1 MHIQWRVLSSYR
13 SRGIRRVFC
22 FVIALLCA
30 VSCVVAPVRTS
41 AAASPVI
48 SYQGKLLDSTGAPVS
63 DGSYSVKFTIYDAAS
78 AGNALWTAGGNTA
91 NPAAVSVTVTNGLF
105 SVLLGDINQGFNI
118 FDSDFDWNQAS
129 LYLGVTVGSD
139 AEMTPRKRIAS
150 VPQAYT
156 SDRLQGMQAVGAA
169 SGGTLFVVSQT
180 ASGATGSNRTALEIR
195 SAGTSNAYDYLL
207 RGLDSD
213 NSAVFT
219 LNRQGSVTSSGVF
232 AFQGSGTSTISGSL
246 EAGAVSTSRVS
257 SDSGYFSTVSTS
269 NFLSTSGTSTT
280 FDVSSLFR
288 VYGTSTLAGDV
299 TLGNQSDNNDVI
311 YFRSGVATNITP
323 STSGVYSLGTLA
335 LQWNEG
341 YFGTLYATSVTST
354 NATSTNLYALR
365 ATLPS
370 ISGTDAT
377 FTNVTTTSFDAT
389 IGRITDGYFTNG
401 TFTNA
406 TTTVFDATLGRITN
420 GVFENTTTTNLDV
433 LTSGTSTF
441 AGDLWAQG
449 LVSSTRVYSPFGAFA
464 TSSASVVVAE
474 SEFQIYGTVTGNLV
488 PTGPV
493 QTLGSSGTP
502 WDELY
507 VHSITATDINL
518 TSANVTNAYL
528 THTTTTDL
536 IVTGTAT
543 SSFAGSLDIAGNV
556 SSTNVYAS
564 RLSGL
569 FRQNQTLSLRS
580 QYSMAVEPLKL
591 LSSDR
596 FLVSLGDS
604 RFSVLDAASTT
615 QPTLMSDFSSIGTT
629 IVAGVLQNDILYIA
643 HATSVVAYD
652 IAGGGVELG
661 RLTGFTNIVDMA
673 AYGSKLFVADSTT
686 NDIITIDASAPS
698 AMRIVGSY
706 DTGTTFSTLA
716 VWGGYLFVGQ
726 GASTLQGYDLSN
738 PGEIS
743 PLADFYFA
751 GNNIRDFSVVGG
763 YGYLSTDGDLRV
775 IDVRDPAAPNLAA
788 TVSLNSAPTHA
799 IAQGRYV
806 YAVSD
811 DGSVTVLDVSNPN
824 SPITVTTLSL
834 SAKDVVPR
842 GTSLYVANDTSS
854 RIDTYALPGLE
865 SVGVHVDTALVG
877 VMQVL
882 EDGRIGG
889 SLDVNGTLA
898 VGEGGILSRGPIA
911 VGNANTTSV
920 VMGNLFVG
928 TSTRDVA
935 LHSLF
940 QASGDDLLVA
950 GNIGAVSSVFT
961 NGAFYAGSG
970 STIYGSGYIR
980 NDSGALTVSSSQMT
994 LNGLFYQ
1001 RPTGN
1006 AAFGSNSSP
1015 LGSKTLG
1022 GVFVNSTAIRGSTV
1036 FFGSAQSFAAYSAR
1050 NPNSLEALGS
1060 LSITGSSSDIEV
1072 SGNYAY
1078 VANYGVN
1085 GIFVIDIKN
1094 PSAMSNVATIGGSTL
1109 KHIAIQGSYLYAAGD
1124 SGLSVYDISNP
1135 LSPVLVALDTN
1146 TANLIDV
1153 VVAGNYAYAID
1164 NSGAYTV
1171 AAYSIA
1177 QPSLTTRVGSLT
1189 LDDQP
1194 IALAYDNGFLMVV
1207 NAAYK
1212 IAVVNAKNPTS
1223 LSLTGSTAALTS
1235 STIKQEGIL
1244 TAQGYAYVITD
1255 HGIIV
1260 VDTKEL
1266 SNVPFTV
1273 TAVGTIGSTQ
1283 TALTSAALMGA
1294 HLITSGEGP
1303 PITAYTYTVTG
1314 IDVNGLSAKSALLG
1328 RLELS
1333 GDGHVEGQL
1342 VVHGGLNVDGPTLLR
1357 GQTTLIATST
1367 SSVVRMVNRASSTE
1381 NTTWGAYINRLLV
1394 GENENATGTSQ
1405 YSMVVTY
1412 DSSRTGVCISKT
1424 DNFCLDNDTGSSL
1437 VADETVSSGAFDLAE
1452 LYPTSDTVTS
1462 TDVLILDESQPGF
1475 VKVSDGTAYDSRLV
1489 GVETTRPGFML
1500 GVGEGARV
1508 ALAGRVP
1515 VKISMENGPVSIGD
1529 RLTSSHTPG
1538 YAMKA
1543 TKPGTILG
1551 YALDAA
1557 FTTST
1562 VEMFV
1567 KVGYYAGTVLA
1578 TDGTVSLVTDDL
1590 VVGSRDVATESAPT
1604 VDSWG
1609 LTFRG
1614 SAWNDGAA
1622 ENRDFTLGTRVYGA
1636 TSSRFE
1642 LRNTSASTVLS
1653 IAQTGDTYL
1662 SGKLYPAGT
1671 QGAQSDSYIYVDDR
1685 ATSSRYIAT
1694 NADGWQANDSYDFA
1708 ERYYSPDPLVPGD
1721 LVVASTRGRFH
1732 VQQSLNDRD
1741 MLMGIV
1747 STKPGFIAGRAEPGT
1762 YPIALAGRV
1771 PTKVSTLNG
1780 VIRVGDPL
1788 APSSIPGVAV
1798 KAIKAGPIAGLAL
1811 EDYQGSDVGLIEVY
1825 VNPIWWGGGEAEN
1838 QAPTSTPGETQQ
1850 GFAVIEAGSNEVHVT
1865 YPSVHS
1871 FPNVQV
1877 TPRGQVQGSW
1887 WTDKYSDVG
1896 FDIYLSE
1903 TQTRDI
1909 VFAWRVEPTADGQ
1922 RVFRSDGTNAPLNS
1936 GTGDALRNEAVTTT
1950 GATPSVTAPPAP
1962 TAPTP
1967 SPAPSPTSTMPST
1980 PVVDTP
1986 SQDDAANTED
1996 VSEEQVDQHADQA
2009 DEEVVTPP
2017 SEGEPLET
2025 TQPPQTVLP
2034 DSSDSTSTQS

>member
-13 SRGIRRVFC
+13 SRGIRRAFC
-22 FVIALLCA
+22 VVVALLCA
-30 VSCVVAPVRTS
+30 VSGLVVPARTR

-78 AGNALWTAGGNTA
+78 AGSALWTAGGNTA

-105 SVLLGDINQGFNI
+105 SVLLGDINQGFNT

-180 ASGATGSNRTALEIR
+180 DSAATASNRTALEIR

-493 QTLGSSGTP
+493 QRLGSAGTP

-507 VHSITATDINL
+507 VHSITATDINV

-536 IVTGTAT
+536 TVTGTAT

-569 FRQNQTLSLRS
+569 FRQNQTLTSRS
-580 QYSMAVEPLKL
+580 QYSMAVAPLTL
-591 LSSDR
+591 LSNDR
-596 FLVSLGDS
+596 YIVSLGDS
-604 RFSVLDAASTT
+604 QFSVLDAVSTT
-615 QPTLMSDFSSIGTT
+615 QPTLIGDFSSIGTN
-629 IVAGVLQNDILYIA
+629 IIDGVLSNNILYLA

-652 IAGGGVELG
+652 LSSGATELG
-661 RLTGFTNIVDMA
+661 RVGGFSSITDIALD
-673 AYGSKLFVADSTT
+673 GHRLFLADSTG
-686 NDIITIDASAPS
+686 NDIVDVDVSVPES
-698 AMRIVGSY
+698 MRVISSY
-706 DTGTTFSTLA
+706 DTGVSVQFLDVYNNTVYVSQNASLVPYSVDAQGGIGTL
-716 VWGGYLFVGQ
+716 VGSYN
-726 GASTLQGYDLSN
+726 A
-738 PGEIS
+738 
-743 PLADFYFA
+743 
-751 GNNIRDFSVVGG
+751 
-763 YGYLSTDGDLRV
+763 LSTISAIRVFGHYAYVATGGDLHIVDISDRL
-775 IDVRDPAAPNLAA
+775 NLVSAA
-788 TVSLNSAPTHA
+788 TVTLGSAPA
-799 IAQGRYV
+799 DVIVQGRYAYV
-806 YAVSD
+806 VSD

-865 SVGVHVDTALVG
+865 SVGIHSDTALVG

-882 EDGRIGG
+882 ENGRIGG
-889 SLDVNGTLA
+889 SLDVNGALS

-1006 AAFGSNSSP
+1006 AAFGSSSSP

-1078 VANYGVN
+1078 VANYGTN
-1085 GIFVIDIKN
+1085 GILVIDISN
-1094 PSAMSNVATIGGSTL
+1094 PSAMVNVATIGNTAQR
-1109 KHIAIQGSYLYAAGD
+1109 HIAIQGSYLYAAGD
-1124 SGLSVYDISNP
+1124 DGLSVYDISNP

-1146 TANLIDV
+1146 TLNLIDV
-1153 VVAGNYAYAID
+1153 VVSGNYAYAID
-1164 NSGAYTV
+1164 NNGAYTV
-1171 AAYSIA
+1171 AAYSII
-1177 QPSLTTRVGSLT
+1177 QPSLTTRVDSLT

-1212 IAVVNAKNPTS
+1212 IAVVNAADPTS
-1223 LSLTGSTAALTS
+1223 LSLKGSTAALTS

-1367 SSVVRMVNRASSTE
+1367 SSVVRMVNRASPTE

-1529 RLTSSHTPG
+1529 RLTSSRTPG

-1543 TKPGTILG
+1543 TKPGAVLG

-1567 KVGYYAGTVLA
+1567 KVGYNAGTVLA

-1590 VVGSRDVATESAPT
+1590 VVGARDVATESAPT
-1604 VDSWG
+1604 ADSWG

-1614 SAWNDGAA
+1614 SAWNSGAA
-1622 ENRDFTLGTRVYGA
+1622 ENRDFILGTRVYGA

-1708 ERYYSPDPLVPGD
+1708 ERYYSPDPLQPGD

-1825 VNPIWWGGGEAEN
+1825 VNPIWWGGAEAEN

-1936 GTGDALRNEAVTTT
+1936 GTGEALRNEAVTTT
-1950 GATPSVTAPPAP
+1950 GATPTVAAPPASTAPIPAPVP
-1962 TAPTP
+1962 TA
-1967 SPAPSPTSTMPST
+1967 TSTAPST
-1980 PVVDTP
+1980 PVEETP
-1986 SQDDAANTED
+1986 SQDEILSDEPPAQ
-1996 VSEEQVDQHADQA
+1996 EEMVPSS
-2009 DEEVVTPP
+2009 DEEVVAPP
-2017 SEGEPLET
+2017 TEGESLET

-2034 DSSDSTSTQS
+2034 ESIDDTPDTQP